1 MVANPIVPAPE
12 FQLDIEKTQ
21 TETIL
26 HCAGRITSSTSF
38 QLRSAVRSAI
48 PEKKPIVL
56 DLSKVTYMDSSGLGA
71 LVGVWV
77 SAKRDGCELK
87 LTSLGERV
95 KELLRLTGLEKVL
108 AVSRFPDTPS
118 F

>member
-1 MVANPIVPAPE
+1 MVANPIVPASE
-12 FQLDIEKTQ
+12 LQLDLEN
-21 TETIL
+21 TETEMIF
-26 HCAGRITSSTSF
+26 HCAGRITSSTSA
-38 QLRSAVRSAI
+38 QLKSAVRSAI

-56 DLSKVTYMDSSGLGA
+56 ELSKVIYMDSSGLGA
-71 LVGVWV
+71 LVSVWV

-87 LTSLGERV
+87 LSSLGQRV

>member
-1 MVANPIVPAPE
+1 MVANPIVPARE
-12 FQLDIEKTQ
+12 LQLDIEKTQ
-21 TETIL
+21 TETIF
-26 HCAGRITSSTSF
+26 HCAGRITSSTSS
-38 QLRSAVRSAI
+38 QLKSAVRSAI

-56 DLSKVTYMDSSGLGA
+56 DLSKVTYLDSSGLGA

-87 LTSLGERV
+87 LTNLGERV